1 MLALAPATTLTDER
15 VKGVIV
21 SPITGN
27 AAEVARRGL
36 LKISEST
43 ILGTVDGLD
52 LRGHAKISAV
62 VGIPLRNLQQR
73 HDVATFAA
81 SAPIAAVTAL
91 LELLAMS
98 TLEKVITALGDHAD
112 TPNFEQLSAAIDTVQ
127 GEGASI
133 DDIVAVLAFAIVEEF
148 PAAPHCRRLFEERAE
163 FALPDLP
170 DIVVTSTPLAPKET
184 DPEIKEQRRRR
195 REEEKKRKRGPTS
208 QRPPRPTKTKPLP
221 KVTPATRAPA
231 PAVEI
236 AVEARRPLNFT
247 PAELDRF
254 DPGHALVGSV
264 VIVDVPFDATDPT
277 APEQKS
283 KERPALVV
291 AASADGMLVRPIYSS
306 SSPSR
311 NVLQA
316 WRRLGLD
323 HVCYVDDT
331 RVALAVAPSESLE
344 RVGRLTDQE
353 WNAQL

>member
-1 MLALAPATTLTDER
+1 MSPTT
-15 VKGVIV
+15 G
-21 SPITGN
+21 S
-27 AAEVARRGL
+27 AADVARRGL

-43 ILGTVDGLD
+43 ILTTVDGLD

-73 HDVATFAA
+73 HDLATFAA

-91 LELLAMS
+91 LELLAMN
-98 TLEKVITALGDHAD
+98 TLEKVIVALGDHAD
-112 TPNFEQLSAAIDTVQ
+112 TPNFDQLSEAIDAVRS
-127 GEGASI
+127 EGASL
-133 DDIVAVLAFAIVEEF
+133 DDIVAVLAFAVVEEF
-148 PAAPHCRRLFEERAE
+148 PAAPHCRRLFDERAE

-170 DIVVTSTPLAPKET
+170 DVAAAPTLLAPKET

-208 QRPPRPTKTKPLP
+208 QRPPRPTKTKSVP
-221 KVTPATRAPA
+221 KVAATSHEPSRGTEAPT
-231 PAVEI
+231 ER
-236 AVEARRPLNFT
+236 RRPMIFT

-254 DPGHALVGSV
+254 DPAHALAGTV
-264 VIVDVPFDATDPT
+264 VIVNVPFDATDP
-277 APEQKS
+277 AVPEQKD

-291 AASADGMLVRPIYSS
+291 AASADALLVRPIYSS
-306 SSPSR
+306 GAPTR
-311 NVLQA
+311 TVLQA

-331 RVALAVAPSESLE
+331 RVALSVAPTEPLE